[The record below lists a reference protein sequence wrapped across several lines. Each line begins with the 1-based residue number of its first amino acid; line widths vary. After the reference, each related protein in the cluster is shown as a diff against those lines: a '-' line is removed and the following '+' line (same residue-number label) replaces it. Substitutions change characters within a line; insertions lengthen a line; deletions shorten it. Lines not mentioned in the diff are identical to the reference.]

1 MSFKGR
7 RRGMEVELAL
17 KKTTAC
23 TTHFSGGSAT
33 CANQPCTV
41 QKTDF
46 FRVSS
51 ALLQCYYML
60 QCFSSCYSTQSS
72 IKRSD
77 ISAGLDLG
85 GTYLTHLA

>member
-1 MSFKGR
+1 
-7 RRGMEVELAL
+7 MEVELAL

-46 FRVSS
+46 LRVNS
-51 ALLQCYYML
+51 ATLQCYYVL
-60 QCFSSCYSTQSS
+60 QYFSSCYSA
-72 IKRSD
+72 RHPLN
-77 ISAGLDLG
+77 A
-85 GTYLTHLA
+85 LTFQPTLTWEAHI